1 MEPTNYEQ
9 NLFDQAR
16 ASLEKEAGLPMRVL
30 LKNMKVKGSK
40 NIDYLVQIANQD
52 KQLAVEVKKW
62 AAQTNIAALIARVR
76 QLPMEGILV
85 ADYINPAMAVK
96 LKEENIQFFDAVGNA
111 YINQP
116 PVYIQI
122 KGNKLDRQII
132 TKKQTN
138 RAFDTTGLK
147 VIFGFL
153 CDGELL
159 NRPYRDIAKA
169 TGVALGTVGRVLTEL
184 NEAGFLIERDKGK
197 ARALTN
203 KRKLLERWV
212 DAFPEKLQPKLFVAE
227 FEHDDIQWW
236 KNLDLNK
243 YGAWWGGEIAAE
255 KYTKYLNPVQ
265 AVLYIPA
272 RQENTLLKDA
282 ILRKAADQNGSTA
295 ARIKIYRP
303 FWDIS
308 LTREAKYAD
317 LVHPILVYAEL
328 LATGESRNIE
338 TAKIIAEQFIDKY
351 IRED

>member
-1 MEPTNYEQ
+1 
-9 NLFDQAR
+9 
-16 ASLEKEAGLPMRVL
+16 
-30 LKNMKVKGSK
+30 
-40 NIDYLVQIANQD
+40 
-52 KQLAVEVKKW
+52 
-62 AAQTNIAALIARVR
+62 
-76 QLPMEGILV
+76 
-85 ADYINPAMAVK
+85 MAVK

-116 PVYIQI
+116 PIYIQI

-138 RAFDTTGLK
+138 RAFDTAGLK

-184 NEAGFLIERDKGK
+184 NEAGFLIQRGEGK

-212 DAFPEKLQPKLFVAE
+212 EAFPEKLQPKLFVTE
-227 FEHDDIQWW
+227 FGHDDIQWW

-243 YGAWWGGEIAAE
+243 YGAWWGGEFAAA
-255 KYTKYLNPVQ
+255 KYTNYLNPVQ

-272 RQENTLLKDA
+272 KQQNMLLKDA
-282 ILRKAADQNGSTA
+282 RLRKVADQNGSTA

-303 FWDIS
+303 FWDES
-308 LTREAKYAD
+308 LTRETKYAD

-328 LATGESRNIE
+328 LATGDSRNIE
-338 TAKIIAEQFIDKY
+338 AAKIIVEQFIDKY
-351 IRED
+351 IGEG